1 MEIHY
6 KLIGYLLILLSIVH
20 VIFPRYFNW
29 KDELKTLS
37 LINQELMKVHTF
49 FIALVVLLIGMLCLI
64 STAEMI
70 YTDLGKTV
78 SLGIGIFWVI
88 RLVFQFVGYS
98 SVLWKG
104 KKLETTIHILAIILW
119 TYLSAIFLYVYFK

>member
-6 KLIGYLLILLSIVH
+6 KIIGYLLILLSIVH

-29 KDELKTLS
+29 KEELKTLS

-78 SLGIGIFWVI
+78 SLGIGIFWII

>member
-6 KLIGYLLILLSIVH
+6 KVIGYLLILLSIVH

-29 KDELKTLS
+29 KEELKTLS